1 MKYFKGLT
9 DDGVWFQ
16 VKGDKI
22 ECEEKWC
29 VGRFEAYRVAD
40 VMEMCKI
47 VVMPLVIKDE
57 FWYPEIYGK
66 YVDKGNRTHDLT
78 LCEGTNKGM
87 VCGRSSP
94 VYEPCL
100 LKYQTSICKMQ
111 RTPINVNNRFI
122 EIGPQHIC
130 IITNDN
136 RTMSALNKSAPF
148 AGCIKKIK
156 ILQWGNDTYLFEPDA
171 DKIFSSVYEVHNL
184 TDTTPFIISLDPLKQ
199 VLEQSEL
206 LRQHIETLEHTLQNN
221 LVSAII
227 DKGRLVHLS
236 SQIQQ
241 DTAPHWWDIFSGMS
255 STATNT
261 FHWLLSPMVI
271 IILIL
276 ISLTITNICVYR
288 KINRKIRR
296 IDRAY
301 R

>member
-1 MKYFKGLT
+1 M
-9 DDGVWFQ
+9 
-16 VKGDKI
+16 
-22 ECEEKWC
+22 
-29 VGRFEAYRVAD
+29 
-40 VMEMCKI
+40 
-47 VVMPLVIKDE
+47 
-57 FWYPEIYGK
+57 
-66 YVDKGNRTHDLT
+66 
-78 LCEGTNKGM
+78 
-87 VCGRSSP
+87 
-94 VYEPCL
+94 
-100 LKYQTSICKMQ
+100 
-111 RTPINVNNRFI
+111 
-122 EIGPQHIC
+122 
-130 IITNDN
+130 
-136 RTMSALNKSAPF
+136 
-148 AGCIKKIK
+148 
-156 ILQWGNDTYLFEPDA
+156 
-171 DKIFSSVYEVHNL
+171 
-184 TDTTPFIISLDPLKQ
+184 
-199 VLEQSEL
+199 EQSEL

-227 DKGRLVHLS
+227 DKRRLVHLS